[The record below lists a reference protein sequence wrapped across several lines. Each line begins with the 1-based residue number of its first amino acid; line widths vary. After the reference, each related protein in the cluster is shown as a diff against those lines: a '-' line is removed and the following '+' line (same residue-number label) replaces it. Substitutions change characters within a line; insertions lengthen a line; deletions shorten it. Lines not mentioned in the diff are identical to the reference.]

1 MERKNKPK
9 QEPPVQKD
17 SQSSESS
24 EESLKVVPEDESK
37 ALSEAIEV
45 LSELPEEQKD
55 KLNRGMML
63 ILQQS
68 YRGPIPPAKEMKGY
82 LESLPSAP
90 DRILTMAEKE
100 QTSRIEQTKYG
111 MKLTFSLRLIGQLC
125 ALIISLTFAGGA
137 IILGLKDHDGLA
149 GTMVGFT
156 LISIVSVFVIGRLP
170 YFNSSHDD
178 DKI

>member
-1 MERKNKPK
+1 MERKDKTK
-9 QEPPVQKD
+9 QESSIQKE
-17 SQSSESS
+17 SQPSEPS
-24 EESLKVVPEDESK
+24 EESLKIEPEDDSK

-63 ILQQS
+63 IMQQS

-90 DRILTMAEKE
+90 DRILAMAEYE
-100 QTSRIEQTKYG
+100 QKGRIEQTKYG

-156 LISIVSVFVIGRLP
+156 LVSLVSVFVIGKLP